1 MSNTNKTNFTCRD
14 KYFNYGS
21 YLRSR
26 GYDKEFC
33 NLVNDIQSGN
43 IPIGPIIPGSCPSTT
58 TTINNNVTIN
68 ECPTLANSGILNI
81 TGGDI
86 GLSTTTTDNLSTLL
100 IKSNNFSLQSNK
112 GIKNLGP
119 IIQVTDCSHI
129 NYFGAGGH
137 VFAGGIG
144 DCSANVV
151 IKGDLTVDNFASIY
165 DLSVVNVLTIGTGT
179 TYIDTSNVNT
189 TNVNAENISSTIEI
203 SGNHLQINDI
213 SCVGNIEITGSG
225 VFIGDISSSQFV
237 DLSNA
242 VSSNTQD
249 ILDLSGTISNYDI
262 SFSTTDLSTTNLNV
276 SGDISFTKN
285 PIITNTVDTIP
296 RSLSSFGETMTV
308 IDTSSNTTYL
318 VGQHEISFNNII
330 YSNVDN
336 SANIFANSIIDF
348 SNNQSYF
355 KNSILEVYY
364 SVPANFSN
372 PADAFTVSFKEVG
385 GSQELFLDTRS
396 VGNGLGERT
405 IVFGPQTFVF
415 TPSSPDISYI
425 GKQWNLNYDISGGP
439 ITTSNGRLTIKQKSL
454 I

>member
-43 IPIGPIIPGSCPSTT
+43 IPIGPIIPGNCPSTT

-100 IKSNNFSLQSNK
+100 IKSNNFSLQPNK

-151 IKGDLTVDNFASIY
+151 IKGDL
-165 DLSVVNVLTIGTGT
+165 
-179 TYIDTSNVNT
+179 
-189 TNVNAENISSTIEI
+189 
-203 SGNHLQINDI
+203 
-213 SCVGNIEITGSG
+213 
-225 VFIGDISSSQFV
+225 
-237 DLSNA
+237 
-242 VSSNTQD
+242 
-249 ILDLSGTISNYDI
+249 
-262 SFSTTDLSTTNLNV
+262 NV
-276 SGDISFTKN
+276 SGDVSFTKN
-285 PIITNTVDTIP
+285 PIITNIVDTIP
-296 RSLSSFGETMTV
+296 RTLSTFGETMT
-308 IDTSSNTTYL
+308 IIETISGGYS
-318 VGQHEISFNNII
+318 VGQHDISFNSVI

-364 SVPANFSN
+364 SVPVNFLSGGTDT
-372 PADAFTVSFKEVG
+372 ALTVSFKEIG
-385 GSQELFLDTRS
+385 GSEELFLDTRS
-396 VGNGLGERT
+396 IRNQLGLRT
-405 IVFGPQTFVF
+405 VVFGPQSFIF
-415 TPSSPDISYI
+415 TDSSPDISYL
-425 GKQWNLNYDISGGP
+425 GKQWNLNYDVSGSL
-439 ITTSNGRLTIKQKSL
+439 INTNNGRLTIKQKSL

>member
-43 IPIGPIIPGSCPSTT
+43 IPIGPIIPGNCPLTT

-100 IKSNNFSLQSNK
+100 TNSDNFSLQPNN

-137 VFAGGIG
+137 VFAGGNT

-151 IKGDLTVDNFASIY
+151 IRGDLTVDNFATIY

-213 SCVGNIEITGSG
+213 SCCVQKYQKIRCMLYKLRTFLNMPKT
-225 VFIGDISSSQFV
+225 
-237 DLSNA
+237 
-242 VSSNTQD
+242 
-249 ILDLSGTISNYDI
+249 LD
-262 SFSTTDLSTTNLNV
+262 
-276 SGDISFTKN
+276 
-285 PIITNTVDTIP
+285 
-296 RSLSSFGETMTV
+296 
-308 IDTSSNTTYL
+308 
-318 VGQHEISFNNII
+318 
-330 YSNVDN
+330 
-336 SANIFANSIIDF
+336 
-348 SNNQSYF
+348 
-355 KNSILEVYY
+355 
-364 SVPANFSN
+364 
-372 PADAFTVSFKEVG
+372 
-385 GSQELFLDTRS
+385 
-396 VGNGLGERT
+396 
-405 IVFGPQTFVF
+405 
-415 TPSSPDISYI
+415 
-425 GKQWNLNYDISGGP
+425 
-439 ITTSNGRLTIKQKSL
+439 
-454 I
+454 

>member
-151 IKGDLTVDNFASIY
+151 IKGDL
-165 DLSVVNVLTIGTGT
+165 
-179 TYIDTSNVNT
+179 
-189 TNVNAENISSTIEI
+189 
-203 SGNHLQINDI
+203 
-213 SCVGNIEITGSG
+213 
-225 VFIGDISSSQFV
+225 
-237 DLSNA
+237 
-242 VSSNTQD
+242 
-249 ILDLSGTISNYDI
+249 
-262 SFSTTDLSTTNLNV
+262 NV
-276 SGDISFTKN
+276 SGDVSFTKN
-285 PIITNTVDTIP
+285 PIITNIVDTIP

-308 IDTSSNTTYL
+308 IESDSTNTYI
-318 VGQHEISFNNII
+318 VGQHDISFNNII
-330 YSNVDN
+330 YSSVDN

-364 SVPANFSN
+364 SVPAEFSN
-372 PADAFTVSFKEVG
+372 QADAFTVSFKEVG

-415 TPSSPDISYI
+415 TSGSPDITYI
-425 GKQWNLNYDISGGP
+425 EKRWNINYDISGGP
-439 ITTSNGRLTIKQKSL
+439 ITTNNGRLTIKQKSL

>member
-1 MSNTNKTNFTCRD
+1 MSNTNNTNFTCRD

-43 IPIGPIIPGSCPSTT
+43 IPIGPIIPGNCPSTT

-68 ECPTLANSGILNI
+68 PCPTLANSGILNI

-100 IKSNNFSLQSNK
+100 FKSDDFSLQPNK

-151 IKGDLTVDNFASIY
+151 IRGDLTVDNFASIY

-249 ILDLSGTISNYDI
+249 IVDLSNAV
-262 SFSTTDLSTTNLNV
+262 ST
-276 SGDISFTKN
+276 
-285 PIITNTVDTIP
+285 
-296 RSLSSFGETMTV
+296 
-308 IDTSSNTTYL
+308 
-318 VGQHEISFNNII
+318 
-330 YSNVDN
+330 
-336 SANIFANSIIDF
+336 
-348 SNNQSYF
+348 NQS
-355 KNSILEVYY
+355 NILIN
-364 SVPANFSN
+364 ANKKYNFFI
-372 PADAFTVSFKEVG
+372 AV
-385 GSQELFLDTRS
+385 
-396 VGNGLGERT
+396 
-405 IVFGPQTFVF
+405 
-415 TPSSPDISYI
+415 
-425 GKQWNLNYDISGGP
+425 
-439 ITTSNGRLTIKQKSL
+439 
-454 I
+454 